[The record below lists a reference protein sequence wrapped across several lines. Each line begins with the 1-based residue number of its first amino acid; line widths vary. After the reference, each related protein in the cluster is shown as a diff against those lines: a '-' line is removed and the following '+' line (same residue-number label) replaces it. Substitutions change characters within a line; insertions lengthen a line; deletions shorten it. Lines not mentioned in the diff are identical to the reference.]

1 MRKSIITLLL
11 LASFIFPQT
20 DSLNKSSWT
29 TSGNLGINVNQI
41 SLSNWSQGGDNTLA
55 WTIVTNMTANY
66 LENGWNFKNSLKVA
80 YGRTKLG
87 DTEYRTN
94 DNEIYLESVL
104 SKILGWSID
113 PYLSNTVRTSVG
125 NGFDYKANPVVQVA
139 AIFDP
144 GYITQSLGFQ
154 YKQSTFFTTRIG
166 FAIQET
172 FTNQYRQYADD
183 KETLDKTEAFKFD
196 TGVESVTEG
205 NVPFEDNMLL
215 TSKLRLFSRFNSL
228 DVWDVRWDNTI
239 TAKVSKYINVNLNVL
254 LIYEKSQSLKTQ
266 IKEALQLGF
275 VFNLF

>member
-172 FTNQYRQYADD
+172 
-183 KETLDKTEAFKFD
+183 
-196 TGVESVTEG
+196 
-205 NVPFEDNMLL
+205 LL
-215 TSKLRLFSRFNSL
+215 TNTVSTLTIKKLWTRQRLLSL
-228 DVWDVRWDNTI
+228 IPVWSPSP
-239 TAKVSKYINVNLNVL
+239 K
-254 LIYEKSQSLKTQ
+254 EMFPLK
-266 IKEALQLGF
+266 IICCLQA
-275 VFNLF
+275 N